1 MPRPRPRPGASA
13 APHHGALIPS
23 SFSIRLVDGWDW
35 GVKNRRLLNTEKII
49 FKAES
54 SSPVYVLV
62 TVEPEGVVAKPNV
75 PERELALFNIVCDE
89 LMLGIPHFAWWAGI
103 AALLCIVLAALAPL
117 VLPLHKLLSCEG
129 TELSESDAAKM
140 S

>member
-1 MPRPRPRPGASA
+1 
-13 APHHGALIPS
+13 
-23 SFSIRLVDGWDW
+23 
-35 GVKNRRLLNTEKII
+35 
-49 FKAES
+49 
-54 SSPVYVLV
+54 
-62 TVEPEGVVAKPNV
+62 
-75 PERELALFNIVCDE
+75 
-89 LMLGIPHFAWWAGI
+89 MLGIPHFAWWAGI